1 MQRLLSLL
9 GKEVEKERE
18 AEGWNNPNGGG
29 GMKLCL
35 FKTHL
40 QRDSSTEP
48 AVDSTSQQTSG
59 SDSRKLKPLA
69 AGTPSPPPPPPTAT
83 NGSHYLSDLGTKLVV
98 VGGGG
103 GRKQPVS
110 GCLCPKHSSAAANAS
125 VVTVAAASD
134 YGVGAMTRDS
144 ETQTLVTSLIPS
156 KHRFVR
162 KKSETCKIA
171 TSMEEFR

>member
-1 MQRLLSLL
+1 
-9 GKEVEKERE
+9 
-18 AEGWNNPNGGG
+18 
-29 GMKLCL
+29 MKLRL
-35 FKTHL
+35 FKNHF
-40 QRDSSTEP
+40 QKDSFSPTEA
-48 AVDSTSQQTSG
+48 AVDSSSKQTSG
-59 SDSRKLKPLA
+59 SDGRKLKPLA

-83 NGSHYLSDLGTKLVV
+83 NGSLYLSDLGTKLVV

-103 GRKQPVS
+103 GGGRKQPVS
-110 GCLCPKHSSAAANAS
+110 GGCLCPKHSSAAANAS
-125 VVTVAAASD
+125 VVTVAAAATD

-171 TSMEEFR
+171 NSMEEFR